1 MFSVTNK
8 QKRTRDYAKQVMKD
22 AWQSH
27 DLDEV
32 VHGRTSRE
40 AYKRLALRVKASL
53 GSNLINDDVNI
64 NRDNEDNTQRRPRKI
79 TTR

>member
-8 QKRTRDYAKQVMKD
+8 QKRIRDYTKQVMKNI
-22 AWQSH
+22 WQSH
-27 DLDEV
+27 DLDKV

-53 GSNLINDDVNI
+53 RSNLINHDVNI
-64 NRDNEDNTQRRPRKI
+64 NRDNEDNTQRRPRNVTK
-79 TTR
+79 R